1 MRVTTWGPV
10 GRHSNKETWPTN
22 VGYVALFDTVE
33 EYRESYTSTARAY
46 IMPVIMEALVL
57 IVVCVVTYALV
68 MRAAERS

>member
-1 MRVTTWGPV
+1 MLWAGCLRLCGAHAWLLSTPV
-10 GRHSNKETWPTN
+10 QRGKS
-22 VGYVALFDTVE
+22 VE